1 MHVMRG
7 GGAGGRVTT
16 HHDHDME
23 KAKAVIDRILDAMT
37 DETALREL
45 LSRHVNRKCVFL
57 VLHRS
62 SLWLT
67 AVIIHHRFDPD
78 GQSFLSTME
87 TLRQANLPHLAAVA
101 TPKRSANRNS
111 MQGITI
117 SSSNIADLGSNPM
130 SVHTAVS
137 GGSCMTLAESSPLT
151 CVFALQNGHGQAGQ
165 QSSTVSVNAPHHRV
179 MI

>member
-1 MHVMRG
+1 
-7 GGAGGRVTT
+7 
-16 HHDHDME
+16 ME

-67 AVIIHHRFDPD
+67 AVIIHYRFDPD

-165 QSSTVSVNAPHHRV
+165 QSSTVSVNVPHHRV